1 MADKDRLR
9 PIESTQLY
17 KSLPE
22 LTHRQIITPV
32 IGGTNVPRPVDIND
46 EIARAEKIKND
57 NAEQDI
63 QLKRN
68 TWYRL
73 FRFLIAETTLIF
85 IFAFFQGI
93 RWPWHFHLEDWSF
106 KLLVIATIGQIT
118 AMLYVAVRYLFP
130 NNGARRR
137 YHDH

>member
-22 LTHRQIITPV
+22 LTHRQIIAPI
-32 IGGTNVPRPVDIND
+32 IGGTSELSRKVDINS

-85 IFAFFQGI
+85 VLAFFQAI
-93 RWPWHFHLEDWSF
+93 QWPWHFHLEPWSF
-106 KLLVIATIGQIT
+106 RLLIAATIGQIT

-130 NNGARRR
+130 NNTPRRR
-137 YHDH
+137 

>member
-1 MADKDRLR
+1 MSERKMQ
-9 PIESTQLY
+9 PIESTRLY

-22 LTHRQIITPV
+22 LTHRQIM
-32 IGGTNVPRPVDIND
+32 VPPLGSSSSRQVDINQ

-63 QLKRN
+63 ALKRS

-73 FRFLIAETTLIF
+73 FRFLITETTVVF
-85 IFAFFQGI
+85 ILAFFQAI
-93 RWPWHFHLEDWSF
+93 HWPWHFHLEDWSF
-106 KLLVIATIGQIT
+106 KLVITATIGQIT

-130 NNGARRR
+130 KQ
-137 YHDH
+137 

>member
-22 LTHRQIITPV
+22 LTHRQIIAPI
-32 IGGTNVPRPVDIND
+32 IGGTSELSGRVDING

-73 FRFLIAETTLIF
+73 FRFLIVETALVF

-93 RWPWHFHLEDWSF
+93 NWPWHFHLEDWSF
-106 KLLVIATIGQIT
+106 KLVILATIGQIT

-130 NNGARRR
+130 SNNMPRRR
-137 YHDH
+137 

>member
-1 MADKDRLR
+1 MAEKRLG
-9 PIESTQLY
+9 PIESSRLY

-22 LTHRQIITPV
+22 LTHRRIIFSNNGDKQQTAQ
-32 IGGTNVPRPVDIND
+32 TADINQ
-46 EIARAEKIKND
+46 EIARAERIKND

-73 FRFLIAETTLIF
+73 FRFLIIETTVVF
-85 IFAFFQGI
+85 VMAFFQAI
-93 RWPWHFHLEDWSF
+93 HWPWDFHLEEWSF
-106 KLLVIATIGQIT
+106 KLVVTVTIGQIT

-130 NNGARRR
+130 NAGRGRQ
-137 YHDH
+137 

>member
-1 MADKDRLR
+1 MAERKLQ
-9 PIESTQLY
+9 PIEDTRLY

-22 LTHRQIITPV
+22 LTHRQIIAGMPT
-32 IGGTNVPRPVDIND
+32 THQVDINE

-63 QLKRN
+63 ALKRS

-73 FRFLIAETTLIF
+73 FRFLITETTVVFAL
-85 IFAFFQGI
+85 AFFQGI
-93 RWPWHFHLEDWSF
+93 HWPWHFHLEDWSF
-106 KLLVIATIGQIT
+106 KLVVVATIGQIT

-130 NNGARRR
+130 SNNGHRR
-137 YHDH
+137 

>member
-1 MADKDRLR
+1 MTEKQQRS
-9 PIESTQLY
+9 IESSRLY

-22 LTHRQIITPV
+22 LTHRQIIFST
-32 IGGTNVPRPVDIND
+32 TDAQTAAQSADINQ
-46 EIARAEKIKND
+46 EIARAERIKND

-73 FRFLIAETTLIF
+73 FRFLIIETTLVF
-85 IFAFFQGI
+85 ILAFFQAI
-93 RWPWHFHLEDWSF
+93 QWPWGFHLEEWSF
-106 KLLVIATIGQIT
+106 KLLVTVTIGQIT

-130 NNGARRR
+130 YTGRRGR
-137 YHDH
+137 

>member
-1 MADKDRLR
+1 MAEKRPN
-9 PIESTQLY
+9 PIESSRLY

-22 LTHRQIITPV
+22 LTHRQIIFPNNGIQQSAQTA
-32 IGGTNVPRPVDIND
+32 DINQ
-46 EIARAEKIKND
+46 EIARAERIKND

-73 FRFLIAETTLIF
+73 FRFLITETTVVF
-85 IFAFFQGI
+85 ILAFFQAIG
-93 RWPWHFHLEDWSF
+93 WPWNFHLEEWSF
-106 KLLVIATIGQIT
+106 KLVVTVTIGQIT

-130 NNGARRR
+130 NSGRRR
-137 YHDH
+137 Q